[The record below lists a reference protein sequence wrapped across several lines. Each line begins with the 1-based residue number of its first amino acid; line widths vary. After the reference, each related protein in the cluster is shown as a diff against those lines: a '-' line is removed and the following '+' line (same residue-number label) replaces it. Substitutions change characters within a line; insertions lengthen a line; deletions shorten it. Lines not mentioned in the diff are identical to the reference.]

1 MESNQS
7 GSLGNAE
14 PILDQL
20 LKFTAQLA
28 ECGHDP
34 QVDAQALA
42 DACAKRLEDLKQV
55 VPQDLKSSLAA
66 KTQVLGKMRDLYSRI
81 QICLEILE
89 RKSNRAAAELQNLSR
104 TKQAIVAY
112 NTQPGRKE

>member
-1 MESNQS
+1 MESN
-7 GSLGNAE
+7 GSVGLDNAE
-14 PILDQL
+14 SILDQL

-28 ECGHDP
+28 ECGNDP

-55 VPQDLKSSLAA
+55 MPQDLKNSLAA
-66 KTQVLGKMRDLYSRI
+66 KTQVLGKMRDLQNRI
-81 QICLEILE
+81 QVCLEVLE
-89 RKSNRAAAELQNLSR
+89 RKSNRVAAELQSLSR

-112 NTQPGRKE
+112 NTRPSRRG